1 MPTSP
6 SLSEMKLNLSEA
18 SEDPS
23 QNILLTSQSGRDMTV
38 LQLPACQADF
48 NASLSQDQAPSST
61 PQQMPSF
68 TSPSSL
74 PRQVSQC
81 NSPDSIGSVVSKESS
96 SRSIPTLSPNI
107 NIVKDE
113 PAKVELK

>member
-23 QNILLTSQSGRDMTV
+23 QNTLLTSQSGRDMTIV
-38 LQLPACQADF
+38 QLPACQADF

-61 PQQMPSF
+61 PQQMPGF
-68 TSPSSL
+68 DSPSSL
-74 PRQVSQC
+74 PSQVSQC
-81 NSPDSIGSVVSKESS
+81 ISTASIGSVVSEESS
-96 SRSIPTLSPNI
+96 FIPTLSPNI
-107 NIVKDE
+107 NIVEDG